1 MILIN
6 KDIVA
11 LVLNLMNFHNFYG
24 QLVAGVKK
32 LLFLV
37 MIGAHLYILIKKEGI
52 LLLVESPAQSVD
64 VTTITAEAKYSINF
78 KNQKIDLC

>member
-6 KDIVA
+6 KDIVV
-11 LVLNLMNFHNFYG
+11 LVLNLMNLHNFYG
-24 QLVAGVKK
+24 QVVAGVKK

-37 MIGAHLYILIKKEGI
+37 TIGAHLYILIKKEGI

-64 VTTITAEAKYSINF
+64 VI
-78 KNQKIDLC
+78 Q